1 MPIIWHT
8 YPGKTI
14 ENHMQ
19 DKQKVTLY
27 LPPGLHRQLKIRAAV
42 DSDSMS
48 AMVERAIVF
57 YLRHPEV
64 VDEVE
69 ASYGNTHRVYNC
81 PECSS
86 SVVIKDGDMV
96 SLNNQPSL
104 LDDELPVEKVREEV
118 KSRTDS
124 QGEEELVP
132 C

>member
-1 MPIIWHT
+1 
-8 YPGKTI
+8 
-14 ENHMQ
+14 MQ

-57 YLRHPEV
+57 YLHHPEV

-69 ASYGNTHRVYNC
+69 ASYGGTHRVYSC
-81 PECSS
+81 PECTS
-86 SVVIKDGDMV
+86 SVVLKGGEMV
-96 SLNNQPSL
+96 SLEKQPGVL
-104 LDDELPVEKVREEV
+104 AEELAVEKVREEV
-118 KSRTDS
+118 NSRTNS